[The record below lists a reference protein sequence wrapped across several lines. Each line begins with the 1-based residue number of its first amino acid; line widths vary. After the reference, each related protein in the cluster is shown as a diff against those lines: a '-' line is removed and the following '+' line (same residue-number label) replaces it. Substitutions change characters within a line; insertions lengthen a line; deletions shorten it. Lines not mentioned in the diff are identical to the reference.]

1 MHEEGFGLSRPRK
14 WRTHDDKNAIFI
26 LNVPGC
32 DFLRGSWGEGNA
44 CAILSTMDWR
54 HIPWHL
60 LPLAL
65 KLLAKFGLIPVAA
78 VGIGMKKLYQ
88 KRRQSRAASGWPS
101 TDATVQGGKVQKH
114 GPRHYWVELTY
125 TYFVEEYRT
134 GTHVH
139 RFRKEDEAEEFLRQV
154 KDKRIQVRYNPG
166 KPGESA
172 ILDRDLEMVVML
184 SPLRG

>member
-1 MHEEGFGLSRPRK
+1 
-14 WRTHDDKNAIFI
+14 
-26 LNVPGC
+26 
-32 DFLRGSWGEGNA
+32 
-44 CAILSTMDWR
+44 MDWR